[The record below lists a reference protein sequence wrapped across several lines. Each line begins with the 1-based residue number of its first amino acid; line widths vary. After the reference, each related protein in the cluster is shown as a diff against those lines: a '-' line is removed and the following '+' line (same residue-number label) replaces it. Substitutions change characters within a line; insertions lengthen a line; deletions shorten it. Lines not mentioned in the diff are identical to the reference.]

1 MANEK
6 VVLEIDPTD
15 ISTVP
20 EEIKKRNFV
29 YKDPYWSNK
38 DAKHIMATI
47 EYPNGTR
54 ATASIQDQDGKNL
67 DYLRIMEEFGEEE
80 LDKNTAD
87 GIKRRDENIK
97 KRNQRLESQKA
108 RARQEML
115 FNSKLESF
123 EISAVKES
131 KNTELKRLIR
141 KAKTPMEVGAYTT
154 ILLMENLRDEGKIK

>member
-1 MANEK
+1 
-6 VVLEIDPTD
+6 
-15 ISTVP
+15 
-20 EEIKKRNFV
+20 
-29 YKDPYWSNK
+29 
-38 DAKHIMATI
+38 
-47 EYPNGTR
+47 
-54 ATASIQDQDGKNL
+54 
-67 DYLRIMEEFGEEE
+67 MEEFGEEE

-141 KAKTPMEVGAYTT
+141 KSKTPMEVGAYTT

>member
-1 MANEK
+1 MAK
-6 VVLEIDPTD
+6 AKKLDLDVKPAQ
-15 ISTVP
+15 
-20 EEIKKRNFV
+20 EEPKQKYKFV
-29 YKDPYWSNK
+29 FPYWSNK

-54 ATASIQDQDGKNL
+54 ATASIQDQDGKNP

>member
-1 MANEK
+1 MAK
-6 VVLEIDPTD
+6 AKKLDLDVTPAQ
-15 ISTVP
+15 
-20 EEIKKRNFV
+20 EEPKQKYKFV
-29 YKDPYWSNK
+29 FPYWSNK

-54 ATASIQDQDGKNL
+54 VTASIQDQDGKNP